1 MFLPSSQAS
10 ISRNSYFTTDT
21 ELLTIHKAEPIR
33 AGQTPESHF
42 FFLHWT
48 ALGHFSSMRTAA
60 FVLLWVPP
68 QAHSRLADLL
78 YPCINKDGSASSV
91 LLGSLTLGEPPAFP
105 GQELV
110 RARPHGSLS
119 AGGRGPLVDR
129 AQGWLISENKEV
141 DRDISLCL
149 KVRSY
154 SKSGET
160 QTLRMGIKLV
170 LSP

>member
-60 FVLLWVPP
+60 FVLL
-68 QAHSRLADLL
+68 
-78 YPCINKDGSASSV
+78 SA
-91 LLGSLTLGEPPAFP
+91 
-105 GQELV
+105 
-110 RARPHGSLS
+110 
-119 AGGRGPLVDR
+119 
-129 AQGWLISENKEV
+129 
-141 DRDISLCL
+141 
-149 KVRSY
+149 
-154 SKSGET
+154 
-160 QTLRMGIKLV
+160 LV
-170 LSP
+170 LPTILSEYLPHNPAPALILGVHVIFYPYNSEIYATHIIKENF